1 MAEESTR
8 LISSQYGKIR
18 KEMQAD
24 AWLFGATTTKEFLGY
39 RRPVL
44 KNDVSVSSG
53 DFIVD
58 GHEKRYYISVDTE
71 GEVGWESG
79 IYDKGGSKLH
89 VIEILTETTPDSY
102 KAYLREKGVSYIIA
116 GSDALDCK
124 MAMVK
129 LYQLF
134 DIKKIA
140 ICGGG
145 LVNFSFLQAGMVDE
159 LSLLLAPVTD
169 GSSGSAAVFSKN
181 SSDSDTIPVEF
192 SLERVQKIEDNG
204 LHLIYKAK
212 NAK

>member
-1 MAEESTR
+1 
-8 LISSQYGKIR
+8 
-18 KEMQAD
+18 
-24 AWLFGATTTKEFLGY
+24 
-39 RRPVL
+39 
-44 KNDVSVSSG
+44 
-53 DFIVD
+53 
-58 GHEKRYYISVDTE
+58 
-71 GEVGWESG
+71 
-79 IYDKGGSKLH
+79 
-89 VIEILTETTPDSY
+89 
-102 KAYLREKGVSYIIA
+102 
-116 GSDALDCK
+116 